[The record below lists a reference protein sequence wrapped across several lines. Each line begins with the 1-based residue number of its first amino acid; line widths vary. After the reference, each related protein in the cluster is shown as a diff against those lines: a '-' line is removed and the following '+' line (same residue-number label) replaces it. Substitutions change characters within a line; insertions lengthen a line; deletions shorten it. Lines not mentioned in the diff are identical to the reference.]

1 MSETTDTTTETTTAT
16 STPPL
21 SERRQM
27 AMVGMGLAWHAQQAP
42 DGLAIAS
49 EHGNRTF
56 AALNGHAN
64 QLARAMR
71 RRGVTPGDSLGL
83 VCSNR
88 AEFPETL
95 AAGLRIGL
103 RNTPINWHLNGE
115 EIAYIL
121 NDCEAKVLVAD
132 ARFAAAC
139 AEAARQTPSLV
150 ACFAVGGAID
160 GFESYEDA
168 LAAESP
174 ADVDDP
180 VLGRQM
186 LYTSGTTGRPK
197 GVNRPTAGIAA
208 DPDTPAGTDR
218 AAEQG
223 ETPGAYRDGDVHLCT
238 GPAYHAAPLGIS
250 LNRPLAVG
258 AAVVLMDG
266 WSPEETLRLI
276 EQYKVTHSHMVAT
289 MFHRLLG
296 LPDEVKRAYDTSS
309 LRYVIHG
316 AAPCPVEVKKGMIE
330 WWGPVIYEYY
340 AATEGGG
347 TFVTPEDWMK
357 KPGTVGRPRGN
368 QVVEVW
374 DADGKQ
380 CPPDEIGTVYI
391 KAPERGRF
399 EYYKDP
405 GKTASAY
412 KGDYFTLGD
421 MGYYDSDGDLFLT
434 GRTAELII
442 SGGVNIYP
450 AEVDAVLLQHPAVA
464 DAATVGVP
472 NDDWGEEVKSVVQ
485 LKDGVEPAA
494 TLAAELIGFTRD
506 RLAHYKCPRTIDWD
520 PALPRH
526 DTGKIYRRLVR
537 DRYWEGRT
545 RQI

>member
-1 MSETTDTTTETTTAT
+1 MSQTTT
-16 STPPL
+16 PPV

-27 AMVGMGLAWHAQQAP
+27 ATVGMGLAWQAQHTP
-42 DGLAIAS
+42 DRLAIAS
-49 EHGNRTF
+49 DAGDRTF
-56 AALNGHAN
+56 AELNAHAN

-71 RRGVTPGDSLGL
+71 RRGVGKSDSLGL
-83 VCSNR
+83 ACSNR
-88 AEFPETL
+88 PEFPETL
-95 AAGLRIGL
+95 AAGLRIGV
-103 RNTPINWHLNGE
+103 RNTPINWHLTGE

-121 NDCEAKVLVAD
+121 NDCEAKVFVAD
-132 ARFAAAC
+132 ARFADAC
-139 AEAARQTPSLV
+139 AEAAKAAPDLI
-150 ACFAVGGAID
+150 AKFAVGGPID

-168 LAAESP
+168 LAAES
-174 ADVDDP
+174 DDDIDDP

-197 GVNRPTAGIAA
+197 GVNRPAAGIAA
-208 DPDTPAGTDR
+208 DPDTPAGRDR
-218 AAEQG
+218 TREQG
-223 ETPGAYRDGDVHLCT
+223 DDAAGASAAETPGAYRDGDVHLCT

-250 LNRPLAVG
+250 LNRPLASG
-258 AAVVLMDG
+258 ATVVFMDG

-276 EQYKVTHSHMVAT
+276 QQHGVTHSHMVAT

-296 LPDEVKRAYDTSS
+296 LPDDVKKSYDTSS

-347 TFVTPEDWMK
+347 TSVAPEDWMK

-374 DADGKQ
+374 DTEGNQ
-380 CPPDEIGTVYI
+380 CKPGEIGTVYI
-391 KAPERGRF
+391 KAPDQGRF

-405 GKTASAY
+405 DKTASAY
-412 KGDYFTLGD
+412 KGNYFTLGD
-421 MGYYDSDGDLFLT
+421 MGYFDEDGDLFLT

-472 NDDWGEEVKSVVQ
+472 NEDWGEEVKSVVQ
-485 LKDGVEPAA
+485 LKEGIEGTAE
-494 TLAAELIGFTRD
+494 LAAELISFTRES
-506 RLAHYKCPRTIDWD
+506 LAHYKCPRTVDWD

-537 DRYWEGRT
+537 DRYWEGRA

>member
-1 MSETTDTTTETTTAT
+1 MSQTTT
-16 STPPL
+16 PPV

-27 AMVGMGLAWHAQQAP
+27 ATVGMGLAWHAQQTP
-42 DGLAIAS
+42 DRRAIAS
-49 EHGNRTF
+49 DAGNRTF
-56 AALNGHAN
+56 AELNAHAN
-64 QLARAMR
+64 QLARAVR
-71 RRGVTPGDSLGL
+71 RRGVGKGDSLGL

-88 AEFPETL
+88 PEFPETL
-95 AAGLRIGL
+95 NAGLRSGL
-103 RNTPINWHLNGE
+103 RSTPINWHLTGE

-121 NDCEAKVLVAD
+121 NDCEAKVFVAD
-132 ARFAAAC
+132 ARFADAC
-139 AEAARQTPSLV
+139 AEAAKAAPGLV
-150 ACFAVGGAID
+150 AKFAIGGSIE
-160 GFESYEDA
+160 GFESYEEA
-168 LAAESP
+168 LAAESG
-174 ADVDDP
+174 DDIDDP

-197 GVNRPTAGIAA
+197 GVNRPAAGIAA
-208 DPDTPAGTDR
+208 DPDTPAGRDR
-218 AAEQG
+218 TREQSGDTPAPAEQ
-223 ETPGAYRDGDVHLCT
+223 PGAYHDGDVHLCT

-250 LNRPLAVG
+250 LNRPLAAG
-258 AAVVLMDG
+258 ATVVFMDG

-276 EQYKVTHSHMVAT
+276 QEHNVTHSHMVAT

-296 LPDEVKRAYDTSS
+296 LPDDVKKKYDTSS
-309 LRYVIHG
+309 LRYVVHG
-316 AAPCPVEVKKGMIE
+316 AAPCPVEVKKAMIE

-347 TFVTPEDWMK
+347 TSVGPEDWMK

-374 DADGKQ
+374 DNDGNK
-380 CPPDEIGTVYI
+380 CPPGEIGTVYI

-405 GKTASAY
+405 DKTASAY
-412 KGDYFTLGD
+412 KGNYFTLGD
-421 MGYYDSDGDLFLT
+421 MGYFDEDGDLFLT

-450 AEVDAVLLQHPAVA
+450 AEVDAVLLQHPAV
-464 DAATVGVP
+464 DDVATVGAP
-472 NDDWGEEVKSVVQ
+472 NEDWGEEVRSVVQ
-485 LKDGVEPAA
+485 LKDGIEASDELA
-494 TLAAELIGFTRD
+494 TELMEFARE
-506 RLAHYKCPRTIDWD
+506 RLAHYKCPRSIDWD
-520 PALPRH
+520 TALPRH